1 VEAAQLLTDDP
12 FIKALESLKENP
24 MDLPTRIWPPTTT
37 HSDAILAVQQLLSK
51 SKQKFV
57 LLGRA
62 SLGFLMEDSNPTP
75 EHPEMNTNLDL
86 LGKF

>member
-1 VEAAQLLTDDP
+1 
-12 FIKALESLKENP
+12 
-24 MDLPTRIWPPTTT
+24 M
-37 HSDAILAVQQLLSK
+37 LAVQQLLSK